1 MSRDRGGASDDKSA
15 SFPPPASALQSLAG
29 AAGDASALAQSLRA
43 LAAGAAPPLNAL
55 TACDALALSLRALAA
70 QEGGCSKP
78 GTTAVRPQLS
88 GWQREDDG
96 AHEGSTAISPLSA
109 ATPPRHGAFGRH
121 AASRRATAEE
131 EGQDAASTVI
141 TAVST
146 PGGLQAASPS
156 ELRRVDEL
164 RAPRSLSTPPW
175 VDLASLDDPSP
186 LAAAGPPR
194 ARRSRVPRLEADAA
208 HPHYRLHRRR
218 RFDARGGSRSSS
230 RSGRSSVD
238 DGEVLWGTGRV
249 PSTGGGG
256 RVVSI
261 TLHQLRRPCA
271 AVARATAR
279 GSVVRAR
286 LTLPPCLQQL
296 ARGAGGDDAAGRA
309 SLAPLLVLESQP
321 LHVVASSHAAAPTT
335 ATITTTVD
343 TTTTTTTTP
352 AEGKERCIESRVAWR
367 LSHAQWA
374 VLAAALQRGAEPEG
388 ADVAVRLVAVRGAA
402 GDADAELAVGGAD
415 AELAVGGAD
424 AELAAEEGEL
434 ARGVLSLR
442 DVADEMD
449 GRLVRFELP
458 LVGCDGQP
466 AGDLLLS
473 AVLEQC

>member
-15 SFPPPASALQSLAG
+15 SFPPPTTSAPQSPAG
-29 AAGDASALAQSLRA
+29 AAGDDSALAQSLRA
-43 LAAGAAPPLNAL
+43 LAAGAMPPLNAL
-55 TACDALALSLRALAA
+55 TACGALALSLRALAA
-70 QEGGCSKP
+70 QEGGRSKP
-78 GTTAVRPQLS
+78 STTAVRPQLS
-88 GWQREDDG
+88 GWQRVDDG

-109 ATPPRHGAFGRH
+109 ATTPRHG
-121 AASRRATAEE
+121 ASRRATAEE

-146 PGGLQAASPS
+146 PDGLQAASPS
-156 ELRRVDEL
+156 GLRRGDEL

-175 VDLASLDDPSP
+175 VDLASLDDSSP

-194 ARRSRVPRLEADAA
+194 AHRSRVPRLEADAA

-218 RFDARGGSRSSS
+218 RIDARGGSRSSS
-230 RSGRSSVD
+230 RSGRISVD

-249 PSTGGGG
+249 ASTGGGG

-296 ARGAGGDDAAGRA
+296 ARGAGGDDAVGRA

-335 ATITTTVD
+335 
-343 TTTTTTTTP
+343 TTTTP
-352 AEGKERCIESRVAWR
+352 VEGKERCIESRVAWR

-388 ADVAVRLVAVRGAA
+388 ADVVLRLVAVRGAA
-402 GDADAELAVGGAD
+402 GGADAELAVGGADAELAVGGAD